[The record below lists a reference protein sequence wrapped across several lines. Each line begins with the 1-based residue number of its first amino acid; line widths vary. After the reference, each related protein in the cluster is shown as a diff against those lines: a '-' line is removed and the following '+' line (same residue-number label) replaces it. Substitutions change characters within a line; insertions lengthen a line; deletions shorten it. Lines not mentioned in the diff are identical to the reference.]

1 MTPARVLA
9 VVPDL
14 FFAARIAATAEAVGA
29 EVEIVEP
36 ARALER
42 CRAWRP
48 DRVILDLHA
57 GGDPLALAAAL
68 ASDPVT
74 RSIPVIGFYSHV
86 DTATRDQALAAGVQA
101 MPRSAFTVRL
111 AAILGRDPGPV

>member
-1 MTPARVLA
+1 MRVLA

-42 CRAWRP
+42 CRAWLP

-57 GGDPLALAAAL
+57 PGDPLDVARARAAEPA
-68 ASDPVT
+68 T
-74 RSIPVIGFYSHV
+74 RAIPVIGFYAHV
-86 DTATRDQALAAGVQA
+86 DTALRDAALAAGVQA
-101 MPRSAFTVRL
+101 MPRSAFTARL
-111 AAILGRDPGPV
+111 AALLGKE